1 MKPINHRALILG
13 AAAVLV
19 AAAFGPVAADPK
31 TEPPDRRAH
40 AMSDHE
46 LRERLTP
53 LQYRV
58 TQEDAT
64 EPAFANEYWDNHRA
78 GIYVDVVSGEPLFAS
93 TDKYDAVICLG
104 AVIRGDTPHFDYI
117 SNEASKGIAKV
128 ALETGRPVIF
138 GLVTAD
144 TLEQAIE
151 RSGTKAGN
159 KGWDAALSAVEMVTL
174 YASLG
179 K

>member
-1 MKPINHRALILG
+1 MNYKVYEGKLEAAGKSFALVVSRFNNFLTDKLRDG
-13 AAAVLV
+13 AIDCLVRHGCDEKQISVAYVPGAFEIPYV
-19 AAAFGPVAADPK
+19 AAK
-31 TEPPDRRAH
+31 
-40 AMSDHE
+40 
-46 LRERLTP
+46 L
-53 LQYRV
+53 
-58 TQEDAT
+58 
-64 EPAFANEYWDNHRA
+64 
-78 GIYVDVVSGEPLFAS
+78 AS